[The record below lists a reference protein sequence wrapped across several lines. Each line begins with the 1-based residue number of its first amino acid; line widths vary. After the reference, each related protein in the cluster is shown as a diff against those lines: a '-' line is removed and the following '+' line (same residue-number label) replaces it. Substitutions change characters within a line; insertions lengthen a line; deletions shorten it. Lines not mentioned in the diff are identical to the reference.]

1 MDDFLEP
8 QKRRSK
14 HVFRLYR
21 RVFTLVFAV
30 AVLLQVVSFT
40 QVQLKDYFTRLD
52 SEFKVILTVDPEVK
66 TEELTQMGESLSA
79 KEDIVE
85 VKLFSPADA
94 LAALQKKNPQLTE
107 ALLLMGRNKMPAY
120 FELKLNYKAVN
131 NIGPFVDN
139 LAAEYPGLSPKYSPQ
154 HARTVFLVGLCLRI
168 VNMAMAFALLL
179 LVFFMFLVEA
189 YPSVSRHLGAGVF
202 SGMLAAGASLIF
214 IAALVYPSGYLLP
227 ALNAFTSVGRQV
239 ALFVLCGLLGWTLTK
254 WQKF

>member
-1 MDDFLEP
+1 M
-8 QKRRSK
+8 
-14 HVFRLYR
+14 
-21 RVFTLVFAV
+21 
-30 AVLLQVVSFT
+30 
-40 QVQLKDYFTRLD
+40 
-52 SEFKVILTVDPEVK
+52 
-66 TEELTQMGESLSA
+66 
-79 KEDIVE
+79 E

-139 LAAEYPGLSPKYSPQ
+139 LAAEYQGLSPKYSPQ
-154 HARTVFLVGLCLRI
+154 HARTIFLVGLCLRI
-168 VNMAMAFALLL
+168 VNMAMVFALLL

-189 YPSVSRHLGAGVF
+189 YPASARHMGAGVF
-202 SGMLAAGASLIF
+202 SGVLAAAASLVF

-227 ALNAFTSVGRQV
+227 ALNAFTSVGRQA
-239 ALFVLCGLLGWTLTK
+239 ALFVLCGLMGWTLTK